1 MQRGRGK
8 TASTTRKASSKPA
21 PAAAPVNSV
30 AQYAEKDPTPLHKTF
45 ARWIV
50 KEVGYDPDDA
60 PSKRQAFLRGV
71 SIATVARNAFTGSKY
86 LADWREETGEAKRGP
101 KPAAEKAAASTTSKG
116 RRKPAPEPEPEEVEE
131 EAEWT
136 EEDLDERAEE
146 LQGMTVAKLKAFA
159 KNECEATVAE
169 LKGLT
174 KKADVIDF
182 ILDYEFP
189 EDDEEESEEDDE
201 DEDEEDEEDDS
212 DEDDDDFEDDDESE
226 EDEDDFEDD
235 DEEETP
241 APKSRARRGS
251 TAKPSARTTPAR
263 RGKSAGG
270 SAKSGKAKDDYL
282 F

>member
-8 TASTTRKASSKPA
+8 ISKAA
-21 PAAAPVNSV
+21 PAAAPDRDV

-71 SIATVARNAFTGSKY
+71 SIATVARNAFTGSQY

-101 KPAAEKAAASTTSKG
+101 KPAAQKATTATKG
-116 RRKPAPEPEPEEVEE
+116 RRKPAPEPEPEEVED

-136 EEDLDERAEE
+136 DEDVDERQEE

-159 KNECEATVAE
+159 KNECEATAAE

-174 KKADVIDF
+174 KKVDVVNF

-189 EDDEEESEEDDE
+189 EDDEEESEEDEE
-201 DEDEEDEEDDS
+201 DEDDDSEED
-212 DEDDDDFEDDDESE
+212 DDDDFEDDDDSE

-235 DEEETP
+235 VEEETP

-263 RGKSAGG
+263 RGKSAAGN
-270 SAKSGKAKDDYL
+270 AKSSKAKDDYL